1 MATIDQEIAK
11 LLHQL
16 PEAEQQRVLD
26 FARELAEVKPHGI
39 SGADLLRFAGRIPP
53 DDLQRMSDAIE
64 DWLRLHGRLVC
75 RS

>member
-1 MATIDQEIAK
+1 VATIDQEIAK

-26 FARELAEVKPHGI
+26 FARELADVKLRGI
-39 SGADLLRFAGRIPP
+39 PGADLLSFAGRIPP

-64 DWLRLHGRLVC
+64 EGCEAVNLGEW
-75 RS
+75 

>member
-1 MATIDQEIAK
+1 MATVDQEIAK

-16 PEAEQQRVLD
+16 PEAQQQCVLD

-39 SGADLLRFAGRIPP
+39 PGPDLLAFAGRIPP

-64 DWLRLHGRLVC
+64 EGCETVNLGEW
-75 RS
+75 

>member
-11 LLHQL
+11 LLHRL

-26 FARELAEVKPHGI
+26 FARELAEVKPKEI
-39 SGADLLRFAGRIPP
+39 PGADLLGFAGRIPP

-64 DWLRLHGRLVC
+64 EGCEAVNLGE
-75 RS
+75 

>member
-26 FARELAEVKPHGI
+26 FARELADVKLRGI
-39 SGADLLRFAGRIPP
+39 SGADLLGFAGHIPL

-64 DWLRLHGRLVC
+64 EGCEAVSLGEW
-75 RS
+75 

>member
-26 FARELAEVKPHGI
+26 FARELADVKLRGVL
-39 SGADLLRFAGRIPP
+39 GTDLLGFAGHIPP

-64 DWLRLHGRLVC
+64 QGCEAVNLGEW
-75 RS
+75 

>member
-26 FARELAEVKPHGI
+26 FARELADVKPRGI
-39 SGADLLRFAGRIPP
+39 PGADLLGFAGHIPP
-53 DDLQRMSDAIE
+53 DDLQRMNDAIE
-64 DWLRLHGRLVC
+64 EGCEAVNFGEW
-75 RS
+75 